1 MLLNSKLDF
10 VYLCMSSDL
19 LEKTVESSPN
29 VTVNSIDD
37 GVSGLL
43 SNIENHIIGNII
55 IINIA
60 SIIPP
65 PTHSLNIQD
74 TCIPRLLSNNSRKLF
89 MLYKHK

>member
-1 MLLNSKLDF
+1 MFNF

-19 LEKTVESSPN
+19 LENTVKSSPN
-29 VTVNSIDD
+29 VTVSSIDD

-43 SNIENHIIGNII
+43 SNIENHTIGNII
-55 IINIA
+55 IINIP

-74 TCIPRLLSNNSRKLF
+74 TCLPRLLSTKSRKF
-89 MLYKHK
+89 NMLCKHK